1 MDEETSL
8 KGLKER
14 RLKVAREY
22 RLKNLKRVADK
33 NLALHK
39 IAKKNTFQAII
50 FSLSTILF
58 GAIFVFLD
66 GNSGITKIVENA
78 AVGVGSLMTLLT
90 SFKDFMTKTST
101 DEDCIAIKF
110 SEVSDES
117 VDLSLKTTDEDDI
130 RNTEN
135 TIECWCKWKKCDF
148 NKRGDY
154 YFWRDFFNSR
164 WNTALDLENLLKDL
178 FKPYDMK
185 DDKQEKFDNSELSKT
200 TERLTS
206 LVENDPKKV
215 NEVQDAIAPDIALWI
230 WKLYTAMEELDF
242 MLQKNTNSQSEL
254 NMKKL
259 MKKLS
264 LKELVKII
272 LDSEDQKYHFKSES
286 TKLTVDYHI
295 LRELYGASKEL
306 LNIVEKENEKKNE
319 QPSKKGSDGI
329 EEEFTKITKKL
340 EVIKQI
346 MEKSKKSHTKE
357 FTDFTNNLIGELD
370 GIKERLKYINQ
381 WAEGLN
387 NFTDPTSAQVDQLL
401 EEIPKILNCD
411 NLEKYDEKWK
421 KTFYKTSKRE
431 DTLKQKDPPN
441 LKDIT
446 NLPLIIYEIEKE
458 LSKTPKILKE
468 IDQKIETP
476 IEDLGYAKIVNRCSK
491 DKLDDIEKKLF
502 EMHDNIR
509 KDLMNSEI
517 DKIEKNLLKVFIE
530 KLSNPLEIFET
541 ENVKELKEFNEK
553 LSKVFKK
560 FIEKKLSNYNSECI
574 GELSKTFENFDT
586 NNVKEFNDNISEVLK
601 KFKMEEKLFTKK
613 FTEEFSDNSEIEKL
627 CEKIDKLKKE
637 TSQETSKE
645 ELKESK
651 ELKELLVRLL
661 KELSQ
666 ISKVL
671 ILNEYITLREKNN
684 YTKLHVIFFP
694 NYNKEEVE
702 EKKIEKKLLKAFIDE
717 LSNTLEEFETENVKE
732 FNDIISEVLKEFIK
746 NKLSNYK
753 VEEEFSKIHN
763 NFKTEKAKKYIT
775 FIEEISKNSDN
786 SEIKI
791 KKLYEKI
798 DELKKELSK
807 IHNEN
812 HFKTR
817 KAKKIIDEFSKNHDN
832 YPNIEILYEKI
843 DELKKNCQKTSREES
858 KELKELLE
866 RLLKE
871 LHQISKEF
879 ILKEFIKLR
888 EDYNYTKLHEWLN
901 EGLSDFTELLNK
913 NDNDMEID
921 KIEKK
926 LLKVFI
932 DKSYEILNLG
942 KELSNTL
949 GNVKEFN
956 DKISNV
962 IVKKLSNYKVEEKLF
977 EKNDETSQKELLK
990 KWYPNELHQI
1000 SKELKLKKFIELRKT
1015 DYSKLH
1021 KGLNELEKLQ
1031 KLLNKD
1037 DEEIDYSKLHKELLK
1052 SMEINNEEID
1062 NKDID
1067 KIEKKLLK
1075 VFIEELSN
1083 TGNVKEFNN
1092 IISEVL
1098 EEFIDNELSS
1108 LNDKVKKETSQE
1120 TLREESQES
1129 KELKELLER
1138 LLKELDPKELH
1149 QISKGLILKKF
1160 IELRKH
1166 NYYTKLHKGSKI
1178 IFDDDVKKVTEDH
1191 SDDDDDDDK
1200 KETENQSSVDDY
1212 IMQIDANKEGE
1223 Q

>member
-135 TIECWCKWKKCDF
+135 TIECWCKWLHRMKSFYTTFTLFSSLLLIVFIILNFTSQGKNVISINVAIIIFGGISLILAGTIRYSLSIFTFSGDGGKDIDRLL
-148 NKRGDY
+148 NGMKIHIKR
-154 YFWRDFFNSR
+154 
-164 WNTALDLENLLKDL
+164 NTALDLENLLKDL

-242 MLQKNTNSQSEL
+242 ILQKNTNSQSEL

-264 LKELVKII
+264 LKELGTLWGIKGIA
-272 LDSEDQKYHFKSES
+272 KYSRKG
-286 TKLTVDYHI
+286 K
-295 LRELYGASKEL
+295 RE
-306 LNIVEKENEKKNE
+306 KNE

-329 EEEFTKITKKL
+329 DEEFTKITKKL

-346 MEKSKKSHTKE
+346 MEKSKKSYTKE

-370 GIKERLKYINQ
+370 GIE
-381 WAEGLN
+381 E
-387 NFTDPTSAQVDQLL
+387 SAQVDQLL

-509 KDLMNSEI
+509 KDLMN
-517 DKIEKNLLKVFIE
+517 IE
-530 KLSNPLEIFET
+530 
-541 ENVKELKEFNEK
+541 
-553 LSKVFKK
+553 
-560 FIEKKLSNYNSECI
+560 
-574 GELSKTFENFDT
+574 
-586 NNVKEFNDNISEVLK
+586 
-601 KFKMEEKLFTKK
+601 
-613 FTEEFSDNSEIEKL
+613 
-627 CEKIDKLKKE
+627 KE

-684 YTKLHVIFFP
+684 YTKLH
-694 NYNKEEVE
+694 
-702 EKKIEKKLLKAFIDE
+702 AFIDE
-717 LSNTLEEFETENVKE
+717 LSNTLEEFETEMWKKN
-732 FNDIISEVLKEFIK
+732 FLRYIIISKQK
-746 NKLSNYK
+746 
-753 VEEEFSKIHN
+753 
-763 NFKTEKAKKYIT
+763 KAKKYIT

-962 IVKKLSNYKVEEKLF
+962 
-977 EKNDETSQKELLK
+977 
-990 KWYPNELHQI
+990 
-1000 SKELKLKKFIELRKT
+1000 
-1015 DYSKLH
+1015 YSK
-1021 KGLNELEKLQ
+1021 
-1031 KLLNKD
+1031 
-1037 DEEIDYSKLHKELLK
+1037 
-1052 SMEINNEEID
+1052 
-1062 NKDID
+1062 
-1067 KIEKKLLK
+1067 
-1075 VFIEELSN
+1075 
-1083 TGNVKEFNN
+1083 
-1092 IISEVL
+1092 
-1098 EEFIDNELSS
+1098 
-1108 LNDKVKKETSQE
+1108 
-1120 TLREESQES
+1120 
-1129 KELKELLER
+1129 
-1138 LLKELDPKELH
+1138 
-1149 QISKGLILKKF
+1149 
-1160 IELRKH
+1160 
-1166 NYYTKLHKGSKI
+1166 KI
-1178 IFDDDVKKVTEDH
+1178 I
-1191 SDDDDDDDK
+1191 
-1200 KETENQSSVDDY
+1200 
-1212 IMQIDANKEGE
+1212 
-1223 Q
+1223 